1 MKNKIIEA
9 IKNGLDIKLT
19 NIETTE
25 LCYLS
30 NNKVKVYDFETREE
44 YEITKDEFIKKIN
57 KLDEK
62 YIDIFEKEKTLIVV
76 YAESN
81 DDPTE
86 IKPITEKHK
95 ELINYFID
103 KLKNIMLCTVY
114 EENNLNA
121 QYFFRIIGE
130 YFEVTVGYIN
140 YYNRIE
146 VFAPEIFP
154 NDVFI
159 LHNKK
164 EIDNIIKKLLNKYES
179 NNEKLK

>member
-19 NIETTE
+19 NIETSE

-30 NNKVKVYDFETREE
+30 NNKVKVYDFENKEE
-44 YEITKDEFIKKIN
+44 YEITKDEFIRKIN
-57 KLDEK
+57 NLDEN
-62 YIDIFEKEKTLIVV
+62 YIVISEKEKTLIVV
-76 YAESN
+76 YVELN

-95 ELINYFID
+95 ELINHFID
-103 KLKNIMLCTVY
+103 KLKNKMLCTVY
-114 EENNLNA
+114 EENNPNA

-130 YFEVTVGYIN
+130 HFDTTVGYIN
-140 YYNRIE
+140 YCNRIE
-146 VFAPEIFP
+146 VFASEVFP
-154 NDVFI
+154 NDIFI
-159 LHNKK
+159 LHNEK